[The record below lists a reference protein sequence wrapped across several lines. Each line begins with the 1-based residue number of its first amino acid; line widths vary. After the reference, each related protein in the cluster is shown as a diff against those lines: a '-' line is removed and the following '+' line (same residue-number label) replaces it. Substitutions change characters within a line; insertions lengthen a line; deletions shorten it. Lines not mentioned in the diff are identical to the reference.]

1 MASCPSIVSSSTL
14 RWSRN
19 HLRRLMFGAPEV
31 EQTCREKRRKPG
43 WLASLILLAA
53 DSASS
58 AVAICTR
65 TGLSVFCPARVVGA
79 D

>member
-1 MASCPSIVSSSTL
+1 
-14 RWSRN
+14 
-19 HLRRLMFGAPEV
+19 MFGAPEV